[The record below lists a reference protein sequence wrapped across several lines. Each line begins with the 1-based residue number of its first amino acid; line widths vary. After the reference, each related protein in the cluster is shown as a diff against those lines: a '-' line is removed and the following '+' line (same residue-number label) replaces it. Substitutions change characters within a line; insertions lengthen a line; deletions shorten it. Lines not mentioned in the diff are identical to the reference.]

1 MKSKRPSSTKDR
13 VKADFVPVV
22 DNRPP
27 KGPLFAVKPNRSS
40 SPKKRAE
47 AGFDPVVDNRP
58 PMGPLFKLPG
68 SYKDPVEGAKVLF
81 KAPSDDHLEVT
92 VRLRPENA
100 LPKASQLLGMG
111 SAPLRTMTRAEFDQ
125 RHGASAADIA
135 AVKKFARAHKL
146 SVARESSARRT
157 VILGGTVEQFDRAF
171 GVDLQT
177 YEYPNGTGTYRGR
190 TGYIKIPKAL
200 KGIIEGV
207 FGLDNRH
214 VARRKRPMYGNRSGQ
229 AANGARAFDPNQVAK
244 LYNFPADADGSGQV
258 IGIIELG
265 GGYRPSDLE
274 AYFGRLGLPVPTV
287 VPVSV
292 DGATNSPSTADSA
305 DGEVALDI
313 EVVGACAPGAKIVVY
328 FSTNDMASDGF
339 IDALTKAVHDDE
351 NKPTII
357 SISWGGPEDPSA
369 QGFQQQFDQALQEAA
384 MLGVTVCVASGDD
397 GAADMPPRQWDG
409 KAHVDFPA
417 SSPFALACGGTR
429 LIANGSAIASES
441 VWNQH
446 KAEIDANTGPDGS
459 FGAGGGGV
467 SGTFPLPAYQGNNVP
482 RSLNPAGFRG
492 RGVPDVAGDADPAS
506 GYNIQVDGQSF
517 PIGGTS
523 AVAPLWAALIAR
535 VNQKLGGAVGFIN
548 PQIYALAAK
557 AGFNDITVDDNKC
570 TYKHHHNVGYAAG
583 VGWDAC
589 TGLGTPIGAALA
601 SLLKLPTQAPAPTS
615 RRAGAKPSGRASA
628 ARSGRA
634 AKSTV
639 KRKAPKK
646 APARKASRRRS

>member
-1 MKSKRPSSTKDR
+1 MKSKRPRATKDR
-13 VKADFVPVV
+13 V
-22 DNRPP
+22 
-27 KGPLFAVKPNRSS
+27 
-40 SPKKRAE
+40 E
-47 AGFDPVVDNRP
+47 AAFDPVVDNRP
-58 PMGPLFKLPG
+58 PKGPLFKLPG

-100 LPKASQLLGMG
+100 LPKASELLGKG
-111 SAPLRTMTRAEFDQ
+111 STPLRTMSRAEFDQ
-125 RHGASAADIA
+125 RHGASTADIA

-146 SVARESSARRT
+146 SVVRESSARRT
-157 VILGGTVEQFDRAF
+157 VILGGTVEQFDWAF

-177 YEYPNGTGTYRGR
+177 YEYLNGTGTYRGR
-190 TGYIKIPKAL
+190 TGYIKIPTAL

-214 VARRKRPMYGNRSGQ
+214 VARRKRPRYGNRSDQ
-229 AANGARAFDPNQVAK
+229 VANGAHAFDPNQVAK

-287 VPVSV
+287 IPVSV
-292 DGATNSPSTADSA
+292 DNATNSPSTPDSD

-328 FSTNDMASDGF
+328 FSTNDMASHGF

-351 NKPTII
+351 NKPTIV

-369 QGFQQQFDQALQEAA
+369 QGFQQQFDQVLQEAA

-429 LIANGSAIASES
+429 LIANGLAISGES

-446 KAEIDANTGPDGS
+446 QAEIDANTGPGGS
-459 FGAGGGGV
+459 FGAG
-467 SGTFPLPAYQGNNVP
+467 
-482 RSLNPAGFRG
+482 G

-506 GYNIQVDGQSF
+506 GYNIQVDGESF

-535 VNQKLGGAVGFIN
+535 INQKIGGNLGFIN
-548 PQIYALAAK
+548 PQIYALAANS
-557 AGFNDITVDDNKC
+557 GFNDITADDNKC
-570 TYKHHHNVGYAAG
+570 TYKGHHNVGYAAG
-583 VGWDAC
+583 AGWDAC
-589 TGLGTPIGAALA
+589 TGLGTPAGAALA
-601 SLLKLPTQAPAPTS
+601 SLLKVPTQASAAT
-615 RRAGAKPSGRASA
+615 SGRPRAK
-628 ARSGRA
+628 RSGRA
-634 AKSTV
+634 LAARGGRAGKSAV
-639 KRKAPKK
+639 KRKAPKSPPVRK
-646 APARKASRRRS
+646 APRRRR

>member
-1 MKSKRPSSTKDR
+1 MKPKRPSSTKDR
-13 VKADFVPVV
+13 V
-22 DNRPP
+22 
-27 KGPLFAVKPNRSS
+27 
-40 SPKKRAE
+40 E
-47 AGFDPVVDNRP
+47 AAFDPVVDNRP
-58 PMGPLFKLPG
+58 PKGPLFKLPG

-100 LPKASQLLGMG
+100 LPKASELLGKG
-111 SAPLRTMTRAEFDQ
+111 STPLRTMSRAEFDQ
-125 RHGASAADIA
+125 RHGASTADIA

-146 SVARESSARRT
+146 SVVRESSARRT
-157 VILGGTVEQFDRAF
+157 VILGGTVEQFDWAF

-177 YEYPNGTGTYRGR
+177 YEYLNGTGTYRGR
-190 TGYIKIPKAL
+190 TGYIKIPTAL

-207 FGLDNRH
+207 FGLDNRP
-214 VARRKRPMYGNRSGQ
+214 VARRKRPRYGNRSDQ
-229 AANGARAFDPNQVAK
+229 VANGAHAFDPNQVAK

-292 DGATNSPSTADSA
+292 DNATNSPSTADSA

-313 EVVGACAPGAKIVVY
+313 EVVGACAPGARIVVY
-328 FSTNDMASDGF
+328 FSTNDRTSDGF

-369 QGFQQQFDQALQEAA
+369 QGFQQQFNQVLQEAA
-384 MLGVTVCVASGDD
+384 MLGVTVCAASGDD
-397 GAADMPPRQWDG
+397 GAADMPPRLWDG

-446 KAEIDANTGPDGS
+446 KAEIDVNTGPDGS

-467 SGTFPLPAYQGNNVP
+467 SAAFGIPAYQSKAKVP
-482 RSLNPAGFRG
+482 PSLNPAGFRG
-492 RGVPDVAGDADPAS
+492 RGVPDVAGDADPGS

-548 PQIYALAAK
+548 PQLYALTANS
-557 AGFNDITVDDNKC
+557 GFNDITVDDNKC
-570 TYKHHHNVGYAAG
+570 TYKNHHNVGYSAG
-583 VGWDAC
+583 EGWDAC
-589 TGLGTPIGAALA
+589 TGLGTPNGDALA

-615 RRAGAKPSGRASA
+615 RRAGAKPSRRASA

-634 AKSTV
+634 GKSAV
-639 KRKAPKK
+639 KRKAPRSPPVSK
-646 APARKASRRRS
+646 APRRRS